1 MRLLFTMDQKNYDP
15 TWPPFVRPSV
25 RGILVRGETVAMV
38 HSLKYDYYKFPGGG
52 IEEGESKLDALC
64 REVREE
70 AGLQVRPDSVTE
82 FGLVRRIE
90 QRDQKY
96 IFLQDNLYYLCQAEE
111 DLAAQE
117 LDAYE
122 AEERFTLEW
131 VTPKQAIE
139 INRSRDHGPKNP
151 HMIEREARVLELL
164 LAEKVLEKVQKK
176 PKKLLVVVDM
186 QNDFVDGALG
196 SAEAAAIV
204 PHVAAKIR
212 AWSGDVI
219 YTQDTHGPNYLSTN
233 EGRHLPVPHCIDGT
247 PGHDLNPEIA
257 AALGGRAHGL
267 RKGTFGSVELM
278 HRLSA
283 YDEVQFVGLCTDIC
297 VVSNAIMAK
306 AFLPEKKISVDS
318 RCCAGVTPKSHQEA
332 LNTMRMC
339 QIEIL
344 DGDC

>member
-96 IFLQDNLYYLCQAEE
+96 IFLQDNLYYLCQAE
-111 DLAAQE
+111 DALAVQE
-117 LDAYE
+117 LDDYE

-131 VTPKQAIE
+131 VTPKQAIDV
-139 INRSRDHGPKNP
+139 NRNRPHGPKNP

-164 LAEKVLEKVQKK
+164 LVEKVLEKVQNN

-186 QNDFVDGALG
+186 QKDFVDGALG

-204 PHVAAKIR
+204 PKVAEKIR
-212 AWSGDVI
+212 SWDGDCI
-219 YTQDTHGPNYLSTN
+219 CTLDTHGPDYLQTN

-247 PGHDLNPEIA
+247 PGHTLHPEIA
-257 AALGGRAHGL
+257 AVLGRDV
-267 RKGTFGSVELM
+267 RRVKKGSFGSVELM
-278 HRLSA
+278 QYLRG
-283 YDEVQFVGLCTDIC
+283 YDEIQFVGLCTDIC

-318 RCCAGVTPKSHQEA
+318 SCCAGVTPKSHQEA
-332 LNTMRMC
+332 LNTMKMC
-339 QIEIL
+339 QIEIF
-344 DGDC
+344 